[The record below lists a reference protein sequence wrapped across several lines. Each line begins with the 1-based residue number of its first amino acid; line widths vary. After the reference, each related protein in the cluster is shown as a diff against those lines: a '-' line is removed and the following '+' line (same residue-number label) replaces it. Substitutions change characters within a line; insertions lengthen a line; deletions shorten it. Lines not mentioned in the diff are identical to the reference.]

1 MNALVRPGRH
11 LALAVRSSTQTGAID
26 KLLLLRGESELRFDL
41 NNRHAAVRLGVVL
54 HLEIK
59 YSVSLM

>member
-1 MNALVRPGRH
+1 MRPGRH
-11 LALAVRSSTQTGAID
+11 LALAGRSSTQTGAID
-26 KLLLLRGESELRFDL
+26 KLLLLQGESDLQFDL
-41 NNRHAAVRLGVVL
+41 NNRYATIRFGVVL